1 MTETDRQHIK
11 EITENAGAIGFG
23 VSVAEPV
30 APEAWQEY
38 QDWLQAGYAAGM
50 DYLHNWSEIR
60 RDPRLLLPGARSIIS
75 LAFSYAP
82 PRWRE
87 HENDSDNGHIACYA
101 YGRDYHDEIR
111 GRLRRAV
118 EQIRA
123 RYGGDYRICIDSAP
137 IMERYWAVRS
147 GMAQRASNGAV
158 LLPTH
163 GSLTFLA
170 EILTTLPLPPTSA
183 STSTSSSTTTE
194 HPGTHAFKHVTPED
208 MLLSMSPNQIRFQ
221 ASHPDSVCA
230 ACGAC
235 HRICPTGALTPSGLI
250 DSRRCLNY
258 LTIEHRG
265 DFVTPE
271 ALAAMSTEAGRH
283 TIFGCDRCLRIC
295 PHNRDLPPTE
305 ITAFHPSDAILRA
318 TKRTILALADG
329 ELSRLAPRSALRRA
343 GLPSLRRNC
352 NPQKSSKQ

>member
-1 MTETDRQHIK
+1 MTETDLQYIK

-87 HENDSDNGHIACYA
+87 HENAPDNGHIACYA

-158 LLPTH
+158 LLPNH

-170 EILTTLPLPPTSA
+170 EILTTLPLLPTS
-183 STSTSSSTTTE
+183 SNTTTTE
-194 HPGTHAFKHVTPED
+194 HPGRHAFKHVTQPD
-208 MLLSMSPNQIRFQ
+208 TLPSISPRQRL
-221 ASHPDSVCA
+221 
-230 ACGAC
+230 
-235 HRICPTGALTPSGLI
+235 RRL
-250 DSRRCLNY
+250 RCLPPH
-258 LTIEHRG
+258 LPHGCPHPLRTHRQPTLSKLPHHRAPG
-265 DFVTPE
+265 RLPHPRGTRCDVDRSR
-271 ALAAMSTEAGRH
+271 STHHLRLRPLPTHLPAQPRPTTNRNHGLPPFGRH
-283 TIFGCDRCLRIC
+283 PAR
-295 PHNRDLPPTE
+295 HE
-305 ITAFHPSDAILRA
+305 AHHPRA
-318 TKRTILALADG
+318 RRRRA
-329 ELSRLAPRSALRRA
+329 LAPRPPLRAPSRRPP
-343 GLPSLRRNC
+343 LPP
-352 NPQKSSKQ
+352 PQLQPPKK